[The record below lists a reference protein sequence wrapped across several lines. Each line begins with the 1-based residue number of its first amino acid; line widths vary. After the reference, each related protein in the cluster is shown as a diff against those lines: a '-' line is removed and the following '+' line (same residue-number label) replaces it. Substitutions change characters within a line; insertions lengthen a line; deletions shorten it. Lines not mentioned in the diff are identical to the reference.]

1 MAEIDDQ
8 RSRVPES
15 VFLVGI
21 EQNEETFSY
30 AYLTVYQ

>member
-8 RSRVPES
+8 RSRVPEP

-21 EQNEETFSY
+21 QRIY
-30 AYLTVYQ
+30 ATVLYV